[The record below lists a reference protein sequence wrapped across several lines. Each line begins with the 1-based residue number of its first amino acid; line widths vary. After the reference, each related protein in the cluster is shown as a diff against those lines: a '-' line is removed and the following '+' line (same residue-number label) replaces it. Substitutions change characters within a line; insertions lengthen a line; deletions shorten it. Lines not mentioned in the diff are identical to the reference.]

1 LTSVAEF
8 GRTASP
14 IKAGLRPPPSVAN
27 GLDRACRPAVVCHQ
41 EFDGAVW
48 LMPTRTLLPFSAL
61 FLRGS

>member
-1 LTSVAEF
+1 
-8 GRTASP
+8 
-14 IKAGLRPPPSVAN
+14 VAN